1 MNAAG
6 SIERKPRRRGDAARR
21 FGPAFPDSESCLTA
35 LLAWKRPQLLRGVA
49 RDFLMTFTYNSESV
63 RVVLERYV

>member
-21 FGPAFPDSESCLTA
+21 FGPAYPDSE

-49 RDFLMTFTYNSESV
+49 RDFLMTFTYNDESV